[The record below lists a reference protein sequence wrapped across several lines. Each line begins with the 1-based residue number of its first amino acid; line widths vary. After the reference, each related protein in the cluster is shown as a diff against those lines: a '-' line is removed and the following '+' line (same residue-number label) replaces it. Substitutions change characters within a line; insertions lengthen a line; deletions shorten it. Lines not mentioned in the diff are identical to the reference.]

1 MRWQD
6 WHDPKGPHMGELVV
20 LLDEQGNAVGT
31 AAKRDVHGERTP
43 LHLAFSCYVF
53 DGRGSL
59 LVTRRAWHK
68 ATWPGV
74 WTNSVCGHPGPGEG
88 IAEAV
93 VRRARQELGVDL
105 KALRLAL
112 PRFRYE
118 AVMRNGVRENEMC
131 PVFTALTSGSVRSDP
146 EEVAAAVW
154 QPWVTFRADVI
165 NGTTEVSPWCRRQVA
180 LLPVD
185 VATRSL
191 APAQMSAAWR
201 ALPPAARRPR
211 RQ

>member
-1 MRWQD
+1 MCWQD
-6 WHDPKGPHMGELVV
+6 RHDLKVPYMGELVV

-31 AAKRDVHGERTP
+31 AAKPDVHNERTP

-53 DGRGSL
+53 DGRGFL

-74 WTNSVCGHPGPGEG
+74 WTNSVCGHPGPDEG
-88 IAEAV
+88 IAAAV

-105 KALRLAL
+105 KDVRLAL
-112 PRFRYE
+112 PGFRYE
-118 AVMRNGVRENEMC
+118 AVMRNGLRENEMC
-131 PVFTALTSGSVRSDP
+131 PVFIALTSGTIRPNP
-146 EEVAAAVW
+146 EEVAEAAW
-154 QPWVTFRADVI
+154 EPWVTFRDDVL
-165 NGTTEVSPWCRRQVA
+165 NGTREVSPWCRRQVA

-185 VATRSL
+185 VATSSL
-191 APAQMSAAWR
+191 APAQISTAWR
-201 ALPPAARRPR
+201 ALPPAARRPH